1 MKDAEGS
8 QGWGELD
15 LGETCAQ
22 GWSKKNGIMTT
33 SSKEVSL
40 VAVTSGTA
48 VEISLNSSDC
58 YFESN
63 TVGEKSDTLTACS
76 AKHTPTKSRP

>member
-15 LGETCAQ
+15 LGEPCAQ

-40 VAVTSGTA
+40 AEVTSGTA
-48 VEISLNSSDC
+48 VEISFNSSDC
-58 YFESN
+58 Q
-63 TVGEKSDTLTACS
+63 TLLEGGR
-76 AKHTPTKSRP
+76 KK

>member
-15 LGETCAQ
+15 LGETGAQ

-40 VAVTSGTA
+40 VEVTSGTA
-48 VEISLNSSDC
+48 VDISLNSSDC
-58 YFESN
+58 
-63 TVGEKSDTLTACS
+63 
-76 AKHTPTKSRP
+76 